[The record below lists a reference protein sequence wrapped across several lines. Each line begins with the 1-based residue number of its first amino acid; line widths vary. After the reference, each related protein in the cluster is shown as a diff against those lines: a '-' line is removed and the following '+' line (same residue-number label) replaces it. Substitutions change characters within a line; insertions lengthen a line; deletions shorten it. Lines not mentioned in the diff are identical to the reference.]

1 MKKVKIGGWKTK
13 ASAAALMLIGVA
25 GVLQG
30 AILAASGDFE
40 SGMTAVK
47 GGVASIAGGL
57 GLLGIGHKA
66 EKVKALLEK

>member
-1 MKKVKIGGWKTK
+1 MEKVKIGGWKTK
-13 ASAAALMLIGVA
+13 ASATALILIGLA
-25 GVLQG
+25 GVIQG
-30 AILAASGDFE
+30 AVSAASGDFE
-40 SGMTAVK
+40 SGMVAVK